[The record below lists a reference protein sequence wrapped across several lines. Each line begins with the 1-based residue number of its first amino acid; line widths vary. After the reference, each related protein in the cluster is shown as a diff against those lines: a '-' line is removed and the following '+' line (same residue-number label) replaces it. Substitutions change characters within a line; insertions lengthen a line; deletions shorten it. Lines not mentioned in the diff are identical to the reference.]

1 MFFPLLKMFAV
12 LALMPILAAMILM
25 GAFRVSPPISM
36 SVALVAA
43 AGVGFSVWE
52 MSPEL
57 IAGASVLGTL
67 KALDIVLII
76 FGAIL
81 LLNVL
86 EKSGALVVINGS
98 FSKISEDRRVQTVI
112 LAWLFSGFIEGAAG
126 FGAAAAL
133 TAPLLVGLG
142 FPAVAAVAVALICN
156 SMPVPFGAAGTP
168 ALTVGKTL
176 SEALSAAGTEP
187 GVFMAAVVEQTA
199 GIFASAGTFL
209 PLIAVAFLVVTTS
222 RERRLRS
229 ILEAVPF
236 CLFAGLAYTVPWYLT
251 AKYLGPELPS
261 MLGVV
266 VGLPMVI
273 GCVRAGFLVPKH
285 VWRFEADSALARG
298 SEKSVE
304 AGTRESGGERVSVV
318 KAWLPYAAIAAI
330 LVITRLEFLPFRE
343 MLSSAGRIFIEK
355 GFLPGNFDW
364 SLLNNP
370 GVIPFLPV
378 AVISGLCFGL
388 GFRDIFGVFRASEK
402 QVRAAAIAIIASVAM
417 VQIMVFSGRGSGDMP
432 EMLTAIAQ
440 AAAGLAGSA
449 FPLISP
455 FIGVLGTFFSGSC
468 TVSSILFVSIQYDT
482 AKLLALPQETLVALQ
497 LVGGG
502 IGSIVRISGV
512 IAACAT
518 VNITGK
524 EGRLMALGCVPVVI
538 LSFLAWCAAEIFYL

>member
-1 MFFPLLKMFAV
+1 
-12 LALMPILAAMILM
+12 MPILSAMILM

-36 SVALVAA
+36 SVAFVASA
-43 AGVGFSVWE
+43 AIGFSVWG

-57 IAGASVLGTL
+57 LAGASVLGAL

-86 EKSGALVVINGS
+86 ERSGALAVINGS

-176 SEALSAAGTEP
+176 SEALSVAGADS
-187 GVFMAAVVEQTA
+187 GAFMATVVEQTA

-209 PLIAVAFLVVTTS
+209 PLIAVAFLIVTTS
-222 RERRLRS
+222 RERRVRS

-236 CLFAGLAYTVPWYLT
+236 CLFSGLAYTIPWFLT

-261 MLGVV
+261 MLGAVF
-266 VGLPMVI
+266 GLPVVI
-273 GCVRAGFLVPKH
+273 LSVRTGFLIPKR
-285 VWRFEADSALARG
+285 VWRFETDAKPEQGAAI
-298 SEKSVE
+298 SVS
-304 AGTRESGGERVSVV
+304 AGTRKSEGESISAV
-318 KAWLPYAAIAAI
+318 KAWLPYAAIAAV
-330 LVITRLEFLPFRE
+330 LVLTRFEFLPFRE
-343 MLSSAGRIFIEK
+343 ILSSAGRIVVEK

-364 SLLNNP
+364 ALLNNP

-378 AVISGLCFGL
+378 AVFSGLCFGL
-388 GFRDIFGVFRASEK
+388 SFREIFGVFRASEK
-402 QVRAAAIAIIASVAM
+402 QVRSAAIAIIASVAM

-440 AAAGLAGSA
+440 AAAGVAGSA

-455 FIGVLGTFFSGSC
+455 FIGALGTFFSGSC

-518 VNITGK
+518 VNATGK

-538 LSFLAWCAAEIFYL
+538 LSVLAWLAAEIFYF